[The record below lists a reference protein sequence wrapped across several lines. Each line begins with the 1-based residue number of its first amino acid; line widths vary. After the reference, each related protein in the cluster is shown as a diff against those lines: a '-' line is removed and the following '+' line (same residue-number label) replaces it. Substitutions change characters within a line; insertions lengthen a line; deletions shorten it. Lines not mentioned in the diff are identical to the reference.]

1 MEIIKRINKEIL
13 MIVSLTLIVL
23 IIAGCVFVHI
33 ENERVISN
41 FPDTLMHVKVGN
53 ITSVNGVMEKNIDVE
68 FNDGTNITF
77 EGRGIVPIVLVLHLE
92 NEYKF
97 YWKWDSFYTEVA
109 SVNHVA
115 RRCVR
120 IESMNGDTI
129 YTWHSNE
136 VYTIY
141 FMIGFLSILLI
152 IVSLL
157 LIYNKK

>member
-1 MEIIKRINKEIL
+1 MV
-13 MIVSLTLIVL
+13 VSLTLIVL
-23 IIAGCVFVHI
+23 IIASFVFVYI
-33 ENERVISN
+33 ENERVIST
-41 FPDTLMHVKVGN
+41 FPDTSMHVNVGN
-53 ITSVNGVMEKNIDVE
+53 ISSISSGMEKYVE
-68 FNDGTNITF
+68 IGFKEGVNLTF
-77 EGRGIVPIVLVLHLE
+77 EGRDIVPIVLSLPLE

-115 RRCVR
+115 RRCVK

-136 VYTIY
+136 VSTIY